1 MAVELI
7 QNVQIVKIPHTGVGS
22 SAGNNSFQLLGQNG
36 FQIVR
41 PNLNG
46 AILQHQLE
54 AVTHFA
60 GRDSVTGGNVDF
72 ERRYYAVKLRFHADA
87 DARILGFVHDLGN
100 ALHTELYAIVHRH
113 GDDGGNHILH
123 FLDADR
129 RTLYGRVNVHR
140 GAGVK
145 ADHCSHQH
153 PALENELVP
162 VLRKRN
168 ALQKA
173 LHHVIA
179 HQDLCICGFVLG
191 EIADQVFELPCGL
204 NHKSTS
210 KYCRS
215 SFSTRNICA

>member
-1 MAVELI
+1 M
-7 QNVQIVKIPHTGVGS
+7 QIIEISHAGVGGD
-22 SAGNNSFQLLGQNG
+22 AGHDGFQLLGQNG

-54 AVTHFA
+54 TVPHFA
-60 GRDSVTGGNVDF
+60 GRSGVAGGNVDL
-72 ERRYYAVKLRFHADA
+72 ERRYHTVKLRFHTDA
-87 DARILGFVHDLGN
+87 DARILGLVHDFGN
-100 ALHTELYAIVHRH
+100 TLHTELHAIVHRN
-113 GDDGGNHILH
+113 GDDGGDHILN
-123 FLDADR
+123 FLNADR
-129 RTLYGRVNVHR
+129 RTLYGCVNVHC

-145 ADHCSHQH
+145 ADHGSHQH

-179 HQDLCICGFVLG
+179 HQNLCICGFVLG
-191 EIADQVFELPCGL
+191 EIADQVFELPCSL

>member
-1 MAVELI
+1 M
-7 QNVQIVKIPHTGVGS
+7 QIIEISHAGVGGG
-22 SAGNNSFQLLGQNG
+22 AGHDGFQLFGQNG

-54 AVTHFA
+54 AVPHFA
-60 GRDSVTGGNVDF
+60 GRDSVTGGNVGF

-100 ALHTELYAIVHRH
+100 ALHTELHAIVHRN
-113 GDDGGNHILH
+113 GDDGGDHILY

-129 RTLYGRVNVHR
+129 CAFYGCVNVHC

-145 ADHCSHQH
+145 ADHGSHQH
-153 PALENELVP
+153 SAFEDEFVP
-162 VLRKRN
+162 VFRERN
-168 ALQKA
+168 ALQKP

-179 HQDLCICGFVLG
+179 HQNLCICGFVLG
-191 EIADQVFELPCGL
+191 EIADQVFELPCSFY
-204 NHKSTS
+204 HKSTS